1 MKSTTQ
7 FLATLGSNARR
18 IRFPATGSRLR
29 RLALTVAVV
38 AAMALAI
45 GGIAVNRA
53 AFADDRHDDD
63 GHWVGTWSA
72 SPVAP
77 DLGIPGLS
85 NNGFNN
91 QTLRLIVHTSIGGDD
106 ARVRISNAFGTN
118 ALVIG
123 AAHIALRGAG
133 AAIVPGSDRALTF
146 SGASSTTIP
155 PGALVVS
162 DPVELDVPA
171 LGDLAVSIFLPGKT
185 GPATWHFAGLQ
196 TSYISSTGD
205 FTGSTAAPFTTTT
218 QAWFFLT
225 GVEVKASERTRA
237 IVAMGDSITDGTNST
252 PDTNH
257 RWPNFLAQR
266 LLAHHVKLAVL
277 DEGIAGNRIL
287 HDFIGPNALAR
298 FDRDVLTKS
307 GVSHVIVLESINDIG
322 IPGGLGRPAEA
333 VTADEIIAGLRQLI
347 TRAHERGLKIFG
359 GTLTPFEG
367 TTIPGYFTPAG
378 EVKRQAVNHFIR
390 TSGAFDGVIDF
401 DVATRDPSHPTR
413 FLPAFDSGDHLHPSD
428 AGYQAMAN
436 AINLELFE
444 RDDDD

>member
-45 GGIAVNRA
+45 AGIAVNRA
-53 AFADDRHDDD
+53 VFADDRHDDD

>member
-38 AAMALAI
+38 AAMAFAI

-53 AFADDRHDDD
+53 AFADDRHDD